1 MRICSETITSDT
13 DIDIESNLRYNIED
27 PPDNIH
33 YFVKIAS
40 IMVILL
46 LTLPLLVI
54 DFYYA
59 STDVYCIHKMPNVIH
74 IRITIFTYFIVDG
87 CLIGMVTLLWLLSMC
102 LLSLKTITL
111 ISKDVY
117 VKMGMIMC
125 ITLSLIWTIIGTIV
139 YNNINHYKC
148 TDELTNYLY
157 VNFIVKYAFIIILTI
172 KLCTAT

>member
-13 DIDIESNLRYNIED
+13 DIDIESNNIED

-40 IMVILL
+40 IMVIILV
-46 LTLPLLVI
+46 TLPLLVI

-59 STDVYCIHKMPNVIH
+59 STDVSCIHKMPNVIH
-74 IRITIFTYFIVDG
+74 IRISIFTYFIVDG
-87 CLIGMVTLLWLLSMC
+87 CLIGLLTLLWMLSIC

-111 ISKDVY
+111 ISKDMY

-125 ITLSLIWTIIGTIV
+125 ITLSLTWTIIGTLI
-139 YNNINHYKC
+139 YNNINHYNCKN
-148 TDELTNYLY
+148 ELTNYIY
-157 VNFIVKYAFIIILTI
+157 FNFIMKYAFILVTLI

>member
-13 DIDIESNLRYNIED
+13 DIDIESNNIED

-40 IMVILL
+40 IMVIILV
-46 LTLPLLVI
+46 TLPLLVI

-59 STDVYCIHKMPNVIH
+59 STDVSCIHKMPNVIH
-74 IRITIFTYFIVDG
+74 IRISIFTYFIVDG
-87 CLIGMVTLLWLLSMC
+87 CLIGLLTLLWMLSIC

-117 VKMGMIMC
+117 VKMGTIMC
-125 ITLSLIWTIIGTIV
+125 ITLSLTWTIIGTLI
-139 YNNINHYKC
+139 YNNINHYNCKN
-148 TDELTNYLY
+148 ELTNYIY
-157 VNFIVKYAFIIILTI
+157 FNFIMKYAFILVTLI

>member
-13 DIDIESNLRYNIED
+13 DIDIESNLRYAVEDHHNNI
-27 PPDNIH
+27 
-33 YFVKIAS
+33 YYWVKLSS
-40 IMVILL
+40 IVVIVL

-74 IRITIFTYFIVDG
+74 IRISIFTYFIVDG
-87 CLIGMVTLLWLLSMC
+87 CLIGLLTLLWLLSMC

-117 VKMGMIMC
+117 VKMGTIMC

-148 TDELTNYLY
+148 KDELTNYLY

>member
-1 MRICSETITSDT
+1 MRICSETMVSENT
-13 DIDIESNLRYNIED
+13 DIESNLRYNIED

-59 STDVYCIHKMPNVIH
+59 STEVYCIHKMPNVIH

-87 CLIGMVTLLWLLSMC
+87 CLIGLLTLLWLLSMW
-102 LLSLKTITL
+102 LLSLKTIVI
-111 ISKDVY
+111 ISKHMY
-117 VKMGMIMC
+117 TKMLAILC
-125 ITLSLIWTIIGTIV
+125 IIAFLTWTIIGTLI
-139 YNNINHYKC
+139 YNYINHYKC
-148 TDELTNYLY
+148 KYELTNYLY
-157 VNFIVKYAFIIILTI
+157 VNFIVKYAFIIIFTI

>member
-13 DIDIESNLRYNIED
+13 DIDIESNNIED

-40 IMVILL
+40 IMVIIL

-59 STDVYCIHKMPNVIH
+59 STDVSCIHKMPNVIH
-74 IRITIFTYFIVDG
+74 IRISIFTYFIVDG
-87 CLIGMVTLLWLLSMC
+87 CLIGLLTLLWMLSIC

-111 ISKDVY
+111 ISKDMY
-117 VKMGMIMC
+117 VKMGTIMC

-139 YNNINHYKC
+139 YNNINHYNCKN
-148 TDELTNYLY
+148 ELTNYIY
-157 VNFIVKYAFIIILTI
+157 FNFIMKYAFILVTLI

>member
-1 MRICSETITSDT
+1 MRICSETIT

-46 LTLPLLVI
+46 VTLPLLVI

-59 STDVYCIHKMPNVIH
+59 STDVSCIHKMPNVIH
-74 IRITIFTYFIVDG
+74 ITLFTYFIVDG
-87 CLIGMVTLLWLLSMC
+87 CLIGMVTVLWLSSIC

-139 YNNINHYKC
+139 YNNIYHYKC

-157 VNFIVKYAFIIILTI
+157 VNFIVKYAFIIVTI